1 MQANLIFHLPL
12 NWWPRP
18 SPSCTSAAPAATKML
33 PNDGSHWV
41 FVEDHKML
49 RQGRSLAMAIRAGA
63 RMEELCG
70 ELPARQNSPA
80 ALGWKAGPTLG
91 GAHMCQTILGNLL
104 LRLVAAG
111 GGEMRLEEGRDHSSS
126 ETPCRLHCTLE
137 TVQHEPGIQF
147 LKKQRLGQG
156 KGGF

>member
-1 MQANLIFHLPL
+1 MQANLIFHFPL

-70 ELPARQNSPA
+70 EIPARQDSPA

-91 GAHMCQTILGNLL
+91 GAHVPDHPGQPP
-104 LRLVAAG
+104 AASG
-111 GGEMRLEEGRDHSSS
+111 GCWGRRDEAGRR
-126 ETPCRLHCTLE
+126 ETPHQKLCAGCTALWKLFSMNLE
-137 TVQHEPGIQF
+137 F
-147 LKKQRLGQG
+147 S
-156 KGGF
+156 F